1 MRLSALLKLTSPLV
15 LITVGVFVTTP
26 ANAVTPS
33 VSSWQQAIR
42 ALPLSEAGCFTAS
55 FPITQWHG
63 TPCQNAPAVPFGPEG
78 TSPQS
83 STVGN
88 GVDYSA
94 VSSGGR
100 FGSVTGSFPSITP
113 GSTENTAGDPKLV
126 NTFSLQLNSSF
137 FSGTPACAG
146 ATNPSECLGW
156 QQFVLSTSPDSV
168 PKLFMQ
174 YWLINYGSTCMTG
187 WHSYEGSCY
196 KNSPAT
202 KTPALKVSKL
212 AKSFLEGSAS
222 AGGSDAAVLTIGS
235 RAFATSNGDSVLHL
249 SSSWTTAEFGIFGD
263 GGGSEA
269 QFSPGTTLEV
279 MTSTNDGTKIA
290 PSCAKEGFTGE
301 TNNLSLVKTPK
312 HLAGSTT
319 AIVSRQSNVIDSS
332 ASCVTSPGSAG

>member
-1 MRLSALLKLTSPLV
+1 MRFGPLLKSTGPLLLILAAV
-15 LITVGVFVTTP
+15 LVSAP

-33 VSSWQQAIR
+33 VTSWQQAIR
-42 ALPLSEAGCFTAS
+42 ALPLSGVGCFTAS
-55 FPITQWHG
+55 FPSAQWHG
-63 TPCQNAPAVPFGPEG
+63 VPCQGAPDVPFGPEG
-78 TSPQS
+78 SSPPS

-113 GSTENTAGDPKLV
+113 GSTEIAAGNPELP

-146 ATNPSECLGW
+146 ASKPSECLGW
-156 QQFVLSTSPDSV
+156 QQFVLSTSPKSV

-174 YWLINYGSTCMTG
+174 YWLINYGPTCETG
-187 WHSYEGSCY
+187 WKSYQGSCY

-202 KTPALKVSKL
+202 KTPALKISKL
-212 AKSFLEGSAS
+212 AKSSLEGSAS
-222 AGGSDAAVLTIGS
+222 SGGSDAAVLTIGS
-235 RAFATSNGDSVLHL
+235 RAFATSNADTVLHL

-269 QFSPGTTLEV
+269 QFSSGTTLEV
-279 MTSTNDGTKIA
+279 MTSTNDGTEIA
-290 PSCAKEGFTGE
+290 PSCAQEGFTGE

-312 HLAGSTT
+312 HDAGSTT
-319 AIVSRQSNVIDSS
+319 AIVSRQSNVLKSS
-332 ASCVTSPGSAG
+332 ASCVTSPRAS